1 MLLLTI
7 NDIISAILLILIFF
21 VIPIVMLV
29 LGIVLLVRVFMP
41 SVVSTGRKAT
51 TYTVQSRVL
60 ERREHHINSI
70 NGNIKYY
77 YVTFALEQNDKIELK
92 VSKSIF
98 NSIDFDDIV
107 KLTYAGERFKNL
119 EIIKKSG
126 KKTQPTFTSGTNMT
140 DII

>member
-70 NGNIKYY
+70 HGNIKYY

-119 EIIKKSG
+119 EIIEKSG

>member
-70 NGNIKYY
+70 HGNIKYY

-98 NSIDFDDIV
+98 DSIDFDDIV

>member
-51 TYTVQSRVL
+51 AYTVQSRVL

-70 NGNIKYY
+70 HGNIKYY

-119 EIIKKSG
+119 EIIEKSG